1 MQYARFGQ
9 EVAALQHRG
18 LWLVGQDPADVDLGG
33 PTPLHHH
40 PQIPVSSA
48 AVIGEGAPQHLHQI
62 GLPGP
67 REAGHVAAVQLGH
80 GQQRQRPGAVKLL
93 VGTGRSA
100 WASRARSSL

>member
-33 PTPLHHH
+33 PTPLHH

-48 AVIGEGAPQHLHQI
+48 AVIGEGAPQHQV

-100 WASRARSSL
+100 WARRRVPP